1 MLALH
6 SSAQRGQGN
15 YGWLEARY
23 SFSFASWYD
32 PRFMGVSHLRVINED
47 KVRPLTGFATHSH
60 SNMEILTYVLAGE
73 VSHKDSMGNTTK
85 ISAGEFQL
93 MSAGKGVSHSEM
105 NSHPTQT
112 LHLMQIWLVPAEQN
126 TEPRYQQMLFADSQ
140 QLALIASPIEQEG
153 SMHIKQD
160 AAIYRLKF
168 NQGEKISLPSDR
180 QYGYFH
186 LIEGQGVIN
195 DVGLSTGDALISKDE
210 SALIFTALSNGQALW
225 FDLS

>member
-6 SSAQRGQGN
+6 PSHQRGQGN

-47 KVRPLTGFATHSH
+47 RVRPLTGFATHSH

-73 VSHKDSMGNTTK
+73 VSHKDSMGNVTK
-85 ISAGEFQL
+85 IKAGEFQL
-93 MSAGKGVSHSEM
+93 MSAGKGISHSEM

-126 TEPRYQQMLFADSQ
+126 TEPRYQQMQFADNQ
-140 QLALIASPIEQEG
+140 QVALIASPVEQEG

-160 AAIYRLKF
+160 AAVYRLKF
-168 NQGEKISLPSDR
+168 KQGEQIRLTSDR

-186 LIEGQGVIN
+186 LIDGQVAIN
-195 DVGLSTGDALISKDE
+195 EIALTTGDALISKDE
-210 SALIFTALSNGQALW
+210 SDLVFTALSDGQALW

>member
-1 MLALH
+1 MLVLH
-6 SSAQRGQGN
+6 PAQQRGQGN

-32 PRFMGVSHLRVINED
+32 PRFMGLSHLRVINED
-47 KVRPLTGFATHSH
+47 RVKPLTGFSTHSH
-60 SNMEILTYVLAGE
+60 RNMEILTYVLQGE

-93 MSAGKGVSHSEM
+93 MSAGKGVSHSEV

-112 LHLMQIWLVPAEQN
+112 LHLMQIWVVPAEQH
-126 TEPRYQQMLFADSQ
+126 TEPRYQQMHFADEQ
-140 QLALIASPIEQEG
+140 QLVLIASPVEQQDA
-153 SMHIKQD
+153 MHIKQD

-168 NQGEKISLPSDR
+168 KQGEHISLPHAR

-186 LIEGQGVIN
+186 LIEGQGALN
-195 DVGLSTGDALISKDE
+195 DAVLNTGDALMSQDVTDL
-210 SALIFTALSNGQALW
+210 SFTALTEGQALW